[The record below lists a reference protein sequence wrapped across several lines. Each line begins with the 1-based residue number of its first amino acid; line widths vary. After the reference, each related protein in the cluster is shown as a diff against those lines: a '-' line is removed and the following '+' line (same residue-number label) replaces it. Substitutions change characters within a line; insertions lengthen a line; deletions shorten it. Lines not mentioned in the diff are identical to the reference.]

1 MSAPVQQST
10 ELALL
15 TAALALSYIAHRR
28 RQQPKSDLVA
38 AELEKAEAHVVALRA
53 QLQRQPGPTLSI
65 GRKDIRIFMDGAFD
79 LFHYGHANA
88 FRQGLALGTYL
99 VVGVNDDVSIT
110 ECKGAPLC
118 NDEERL
124 AMVRGCKFVDEV
136 VERVPYV
143 MTDEYLNYVIQKYR
157 IDFVVHGDDPCIV
170 NGKDVYASA
179 QALGKYRTIPRTEGI
194 STTEIVGRML
204 TTASDGDNNKKSSN
218 KKGGA
223 AAPLNFVRDSHF
235 MTSTQMLFQFAGQK
249 RKPPAGA
256 RVVYVDGGWDMFHA
270 AHVHF
275 LEAAAKLGDYLLVG
289 VHADSV
295 LHNKRGANYPILN
308 LNERVLSVLACSH
321 VDDVVIAPPR
331 QISKEMLAA
340 LKVSLVAHG
349 SVHSGYNERRGLS
362 DPYEV
367 PKQMGLFRELPS
379 QGQLTVESIVQRI
392 NDNHERFASK
402 VARKMKSEQEYY
414 DARYGFDGET
424 VEAPKN

>member
-1 MSAPVQQST
+1 VQQST
-10 ELALL
+10 ELAVLA
-15 TAALALSYIAHRR
+15 AALAISYIAHRR
-28 RQQPKSDLVA
+28 RQQPQSDLVA

-53 QLQRQPGPTLSI
+53 KLQRQPRPTLSI
-65 GRKDIRIFMDGAFD
+65 GRKEIRIFMDGAFD

-99 VVGVNDDVSIT
+99 IVGVNSDDSIT

-124 AMVRGCKFVDEV
+124 AMVRGCKFVNEV
-136 VERVPYV
+136 VEHVPYV

-204 TTASDGDNNKKSSN
+204 TTASDGDNTTGGN
-218 KKGGA
+218 KKGGNKKGGGGG
-223 AAPLNFVRDSHF
+223 APLSFVRDSHF
-235 MTSTQMLFQFAGQK
+235 MTTTQMLYQFAGQK
-249 RKPPAGA
+249 QKPPAGA

-270 AHVHF
+270 AHVHL

-289 VHADSV
+289 VHADTV
-295 LHNKRGANYPILN
+295 LNNKRGASYPILN
-308 LNERVLSVLACSH
+308 LNERVLSVLACGH

-331 QISKEMLAA
+331 QVSKEMLAA
-340 LKVSLVAHG
+340 LKVSVVAHG
-349 SVHSGYNERRGLS
+349 SVYSGCTVRSGLS

-367 PKQMGLFRELPS
+367 PKQMGIFHEVPS
-379 QGQLTVESIVQRI
+379 RGKLTV
-392 NDNHERFASK
+392 K
-402 VARKMKSEQEYY
+402 
-414 DARYGFDGET
+414 T
-424 VEAPKN
+424 